1 MQGPSET
8 YGVIQGHIETSKKG
22 KDMILAFIQNKYI
35 WGNAGSQ
42 WDLCDDP
49 GWHCDMQKRVGY
61 HLGFYL

>member
-42 WDLCDDP
+42 
-49 GWHCDMQKRVGY
+49 
-61 HLGFYL
+61 